1 MLQCVDGF
9 TNEFNCANCDIAAYF
24 AACGNKCTLHKLKY
38 TNLMSKTLQ
47 DSINSTETD
56 TYEVAQ

>member
-24 AACGNKCTLHKLKY
+24 AACGNKCTNWNMRILCQ
-38 TNLMSKTLQ
+38 NAFQ
-47 DSINSTETD
+47 DRVNSTETD
-56 TYEVAQ
+56 TYEIAQ